1 MKKWPMLLSL
11 LVFLVAVFFRFYQL
25 GAVPVA
31 LYWDEIAMLV
41 DARAVAETGHDMHG
55 NSMWQAIFPSYGDYK
70 LPVYIWLASLS
81 VKLFGASEWALRLPS
96 ALAGLGTMI
105 FAGLIIGNLF
115 AKQSQRVK
123 NWLGVLAMLMIAVA
137 PWSIL
142 FSRTAFEGHV
152 AQFLLTVS
160 VWLVL
165 KKQRWGEWRVL
176 ASILGAVATYT
187 YFSVRFIWPVLF
199 ISLSLLFV
207 LDFGKRRSLLANLK
221 MIFGFIGLPLLI
233 YFISLQPMY
242 NSPLYAVSNQ
252 FRLSTTS
259 VLNMKDWPVES
270 NQYKLLAG
278 NQLLDKVTYHP
289 YLLMARELARN
300 YADNMSIDFL
310 FLTGDPNLRHGT
322 GQHGLFLWIFLP
334 SFIYGWYKLFPN
346 YWRQGVVLLVWWLL
360 ALLPA
365 SVPESTPHAL
375 RSLNALVPLTIVLA
389 WGSYQLLNDLNHLRV
404 IVRVKWLFKTGLI
417 IMTSLVVVN
426 FASYLFKVYPAESA
440 SSWQAGYQQVAELI
454 AAEKEGKDTIWVEPF
469 DSRFHLWVLGYETSV
484 ADFSEIEFNNY
495 VPKRIGQIVFAPF
508 DWQKVTTME
517 PKTIV
522 AGRKELLDQKLALSP
537 VKPTWYKTVTTADG
551 ETPFAII
558 YFEK

>member
-1 MKKWPMLLSL
+1 MKKWPILLSL
-11 LVFLVAVFFRFYQL
+11 LVFLVAIFLRFYQL

-41 DARAVAETGHDMHG
+41 DARAVAESGLDMHG

-81 VKLFGASEWALRLPS
+81 VKVFGASEWALRLPS
-96 ALAGLGTMI
+96 ALAGLGTMV
-105 FAGLIIGNLF
+105 FAGLIISNLF
-115 AKQSQRVK
+115 TKQSKQIRT
-123 NWLGVLAMLMIAVA
+123 WLGVWAMLIVAVA

-160 VWLVL
+160 VWLIL
-165 KKQRWGEWRVL
+165 RKQHWGEW
-176 ASILGAVATYT
+176 SIVAALLGAMATYT
-187 YFSVRFIWPVLF
+187 YFSIRFIWPGLF
-199 ISLSLLFV
+199 IALSLLFV
-207 LDFGKRRSLLANLK
+207 LDFGKRRSLLDNFKL
-221 MIFGFIGLPLLI
+221 IFSFIGLPLVI
-233 YFISLQPMY
+233 YFVSLQPMY
-242 NSPLYAVSNQ
+242 NSPLYEISNQ

-259 VLNMKDWPVES
+259 VLNMKDWPVVS

-278 NQLLDKVTYHP
+278 NQWLDKITYHP
-289 YLLMARELARN
+289 YILIARELAQN
-300 YADNMSIDFL
+300 YADNMSAEFL
-310 FLTGDPNLRHGT
+310 FFTGDPNLRHGT

-334 SFIYGWYKLFPN
+334 GFIYGWYKLFPN
-346 YWRQGVVLLVWWLL
+346 YWRQGGVLLLWWLL

-375 RSLNALVPLTIVLA
+375 RSLNALLPLTMVIA
-389 WGSYQLLNDLNHLRV
+389 WGSYWLFNDLNQFKVLLKFKLLLN
-404 IVRVKWLFKTGLI
+404 IGLFFL
-417 IMTSLVVVN
+417 TSVVVVN
-426 FASYLFKVYPAESA
+426 FASYLFKIYPAKSA
-440 SSWQAGYQQVAELI
+440 SSWQAGYKEVAQI
-454 AAEKEGKDTIWVEPF
+454 VAAEKEGKDTIWVEPF
-469 DSRFHLWVLGYETSV
+469 DSRFHLWVLGYKTPV
-484 ADFSEIEFNNY
+484 ASFSELEFDNY
-495 VPKRIGQIVFAPF
+495 VPKRIGQIIFAPF

-537 VKPTWYKTVTTADG
+537 VRPTWYKTVTTADG
-551 ETPFAII
+551 EIPFAII